1 MIIMQ
6 WLKLKDLLST
16 FIYDHINYPV
26 FFTDENLKLV
36 FYNKAFEQAFLKNN
50 EKVIGKIFLM

>member
-6 WLKLKDLLST
+6 WLKLKDLLPT

-26 FFTDENLKLV
+26 FFIDENLKLV